1 MCEFIL
7 EGMFMLYMG
16 IFIFLSVFMMLV
28 KVFFIGGLN
37 WKLNRVLIMRLY
49 EFWIR
54 CDFEGK

>member
-1 MCEFIL
+1 
-7 EGMFMLYMG
+7 MLYMG
-16 IFIFLSVFMMLV
+16 MFIFLSVFMMLV